1 MTEAATG
8 FRHLEDRL
16 VHAGFVWDLVRGRFE
31 GPDGESFER
40 DVVRSPGAVGVV
52 PLLDGHDGG
61 EPTVVLVAQYR
72 AAFDRVLVEV
82 PAGMCDVEG
91 EPPEETARRELAEEV
106 GLAAGS
112 ITPLFD
118 IIASPGMTDQVLW
131 LFVATDCRPSVR
143 EAHGVE
149 EEHSEVIEL
158 PLSEALAWVAD
169 GRIQDAKS
177 VIGLLL
183 VDQRRRAASG

>member
-1 MTEAATG
+1 VEAAG

-118 IIASPGMTDQVLW
+118 IIASPGMTDQMLW

-183 VDQRRRAASG
+183 VDQRLRAEGG